1 MAQIIHFSD
10 TSRQTDDALAALQAL
25 FGNKLQ
31 GVETE
36 IAKHMQ
42 SAADLI
48 PAISDHLIG
57 AGGKRL
63 RPLLTLSAAKLAG
76 YQGKDDVTMAAAVE
90 YMHTATL
97 LHDDVVDDSDMRR
110 GKPTARKLWGNQA
123 SVLVGDFLLGQAFRM
138 MVAAKSLDALE
149 ILSRAAAIIAEGEVM
164 QLAAM
169 NNPQTSE
176 DKYLQIIDAKT
187 AALFAAASEVGGVIA
202 GASRTEI
209 DALSAYGRNL
219 GIAFQ
224 LIDDALDYGSIGDVL
239 GKDIGEDFREG
250 KVTLPVI
257 LAYHRGDG
265 AARAFWEDSV
275 AKPSEETHEAR
286 FAKALAYLK
295 ACDALPDTV
304 SRAAHYGEKAK
315 DALGLFDDSETRAT
329 LLRLVDFCIARAY

>member
-1 MAQIIHFSD
+1 MAQIINFSD
-10 TSRQTDDALAALQAL
+10 TPQTTDDALVDLQDL
-25 FGNKLQ
+25 FSDKLQ

-42 SAADLI
+42 SAAELI

-63 RPLLTLSAAKLAG
+63 RPLLTLSAARLSG
-76 YQGKDDVTMAAAVE
+76 YQGKDDITMAAAVE

-110 GKPTARKLWGNQA
+110 GKKTARTIWGNQA

-138 MVAAKSLDALE
+138 MVAAKSLAALD
-149 ILSRAAAIIAEGEVM
+149 ILSRAAAVIAEGEVM

-169 NNPQTSE
+169 NQPQTGE

-202 GASRTEI
+202 GAGAPEVE
-209 DALSAYGRNL
+209 ALSAYGRNL

-224 LIDDALDYGSIGDVL
+224 LIDDALDYGSVGQVL
-239 GKDIGEDFREG
+239 GKNIGEDFREG

-257 LAYHRGDG
+257 LAYHRGDE
-265 AARAFWEDSV
+265 AARDFWNDSV
-275 AKPSEETHEAR
+275 ANPDEATHDSR
-286 FAKALAYLK
+286 FAKALVELEK
-295 ACDALPDTV
+295 SNALPDTIA
-304 SRAAHYGEKAK
+304 RAAHYGEKAK
-315 DALGLFDDSETRAT
+315 DALGLFPESETRT
-329 LLRLVDFCIARAY
+329 LLLRVVDFCIARAY